1 MNIAYNNKEEKEN
14 NEIQIEY
21 ESESPPKILKRH
33 GEGNMQ
39 IQSINEEKLMISKKC
54 TMN

>member
-1 MNIAYNNKEEKEN
+1 MNIAHSNEEEKKN
-14 NEIQIEY
+14 NEIRIEY

-39 IQSINEEKLMISKKC
+39 I
-54 TMN
+54 